1 MLALLADIDVSMV
14 AVEPASE
21 AESLTEPASEA
32 RECPSDAVAEKSGT
46 GGGGGGGSHISLTD
60 QPSSTLLG
68 PSARIG
74 PALAGVMT
82 RGEEVVSHAE
92 LLWRLRWQ
100 HIVAALQPD

>member
-46 GGGGGGGSHISLTD
+46 IPNVSAPKNVFRFLKVLLLYLSALCPLNAHAHQAFDGLKEE
-60 QPSSTLLG
+60 SSYLG
-68 PSARIG
+68 
-74 PALAGVMT
+74 
-82 RGEEVVSHAE
+82 
-92 LLWRLRWQ
+92 
-100 HIVAALQPD
+100 